1 MVLPLGRRSLSIL
14 IYPTERPGEIVAER
28 ELMDR
33 VWSGAAIEEARL
45 RVHMA
50 AIRKA
55 LGERQF
61 GSRYISNIKGGA
73 YAFVGSVVCIA
84 SPRGDKAQ
92 GLRA

>member
-1 MVLPLGRRSLSIL
+1 MERVLRHEGVVLPLGRRSLGIL
-14 IYPTERPGEIVAER
+14 IYPAARPGEILAER

-33 VWSGAAIEEARL
+33 VWSDAAIEEARL

-61 GSRYISNIKGGA
+61 GSRYISNIEGRA
-73 YAFVGSVVCIA
+73 CSFVGSVVCTE
-84 SPRGDKAQ
+84 
-92 GLRA
+92 